1 MRKLRFRKTKQLAQ
15 SHTASILVRHSLS
28 PRLLMVSPGL
38 VHYKRQHQ
46 LQTWKTE
53 WIRMKIAIY
62 KMEVARAFFREDISA
77 QSWFLTISLIKSL
90 INSLTFTLWCCHRI
104 CLNIIALIIHD
115 SYCTQFISLYLS
127 LFLEQCFPK
136 CG

>member
-77 QSWFLTISLIKSL
+77 QS
-90 INSLTFTLWCCHRI
+90 
-104 CLNIIALIIHD
+104 
-115 SYCTQFISLYLS
+115 
-127 LFLEQCFPK
+127 
-136 CG
+136 